1 MPKAGCPFLQPESVE
16 GGAGEETRATQFP
29 GPGSPPTSLHSTG
42 SVGCPWQCGHK
53 HSQLQYCSQGELSH
67 DLLSTALGKSC
78 GVLQGS
84 GLGLVLCNPYVKQL
98 GGGGA
103 HPTPWGGTKLGVQP
117 VCVRVWEDPRAP
129 AESRTSQSGCSG
141 RNQIAA
147 WCQESELFLRDELKG
162 GGSSD
167 RRGEGS
173 TSSPASDTEH
183 FSRDGHAVERLW
195 DSREDEKS
203 RRNCKGLGEGLMWLV
218 GHQVF
223 WEGYT
228 QSSCT
233 GKVIAAE
240 KELFGKISAGLKTG
254 G

>member
-1 MPKAGCPFLQPESVE
+1 MEEHILHPGMAPSWVYSQCVCECGRIQELQQSPEPARV
-16 GGAGEETRATQFP
+16 AVVDETR
-29 GPGSPPTSLHSTG
+29 
-42 SVGCPWQCGHK
+42 
-53 HSQLQYCSQGELSH
+53 LQH
-67 DLLSTALGKSC
+67 
-78 GVLQGS
+78 
-84 GLGLVLCNPYVKQL
+84 
-98 GGGGA
+98 GA
-103 HPTPWGGTKLGVQP
+103 RKP
-117 VCVRVWEDPRAP
+117 
-129 AESRTSQSGCSG
+129 
-141 RNQIAA
+141 
-147 WCQESELFLRDELKG
+147 ELFLRDELKG

-167 RRGEGS
+167 RQGEGS

-195 DSREDEKS
+195 DSSEDEKS